1 MPQAHASRRSL
12 LRALGLAPAA
22 LVAARGA
29 HAQTGYP
36 SRPVRILVGSVP
48 GGATD
53 ITARI
58 LTEAMAARFPR
69 GFAVENRTGAGGN
82 IAAETAARAAPD
94 GYTLLINDASQM
106 AINPVLFRNVP
117 FDPATDF
124 TPIALLDEF
133 SFLIVVHPSVPAR
146 TFAEFVAWAKSR
158 PDPVQFASPN
168 PGSQH
173 HLGMV
178 ILAQRLGFR
187 VQHIGFRGGAQATTA
202 LLAGQVPV
210 GSIGLP
216 PLIPHLREGKL
227 LALAISGGQRSPL
240 LPEVPTLSEVAV
252 PGLAMTVWYGLVGPR
267 GLPPEVV
274 GHVGAAV
281 AEALANPD
289 VAQKLAAQGLTAR
302 YMPPAEFEAFMAA
315 ERARWGE
322 AARAAD
328 ITLD

>member
-1 MPQAHASRRSL
+1 MPPHPPRRRPL
-12 LRALGLAPAA
+12 LRALALAALAPAA
-22 LVAARGA
+22 PALAQAAP
-29 HAQTGYP
+29 YP

-58 LTEAMAARFPR
+58 LTEAMAPAFPR

-82 IAAETAARAAPD
+82 IAAETVARAAPD
-94 GYTLLINDASQM
+94 GYTLLVNDASQM
-106 AINPVLFRNVP
+106 AINPVLFRQVP

-124 TPIALLDEF
+124 TPIALIDEF
-133 SFLIVVHPSVPAR
+133 PFVVAIHPSVPAR
-146 TFAEFVAWAKSR
+146 SFAEFVDWAKAQ
-158 PDPVQFASPN
+158 PGPVQFASPN

-173 HLGMV
+173 HLGME

-202 LLAGQVPV
+202 LLAGQMPA

-216 PLIPHLREGKL
+216 PLIPHLREGRL
-227 LALAISGGQRSPL
+227 RALAVSGGTRSPL
-240 LPEVPTLSEVAV
+240 AHNVPTLSEAAV
-252 PGLAMTVWYGLVGPR
+252 PGLSMTVWYGLVGPR

-274 GHVGAAV
+274 RHVGAAV
-281 AEALANPD
+281 AEALADPEI
-289 VAQKLAAQGLTAR
+289 VKKLAAQGLTAR
-302 YMPPAEFEAFMAA
+302 HMPAAEFGAFMAQ
-315 ERARWGE
+315 ERARWGD
-322 AARAAD
+322 AARAAN

>member
-1 MPQAHASRRSL
+1 
-12 LRALGLAPAA
+12 
-22 LVAARGA
+22 
-29 HAQTGYP
+29 
-36 SRPVRILVGSVP
+36 VRILVGSVA

-58 LTEAMAARFPR
+58 LTEAMAHRFPR

-82 IAAETAARAAPD
+82 IAAEAAARAAPD
-94 GYTLLINDASQM
+94 GYTLLVNDASQM

-117 FDPATDF
+117 FDPANDF
-124 TPIALLDEF
+124 TAIALIDEF
-133 SFLIVVHPSVPAR
+133 PFVIVVHPSVPAQS
-146 TFAEFVAWAKSR
+146 FGEFVAWAKAQ
-158 PDPVQFASPN
+158 PNPVQFASPN

-173 HLGMV
+173 HLGME

-202 LLAGQVPV
+202 LLANQMPA

-227 LALAISGGQRSPL
+227 RALAISARQRSNLIPD
-240 LPEVPTLSEVAV
+240 VPTLSEAAI

-267 GLPPEVV
+267 GLPPEIVRY
-274 GHVGAAV
+274 VGAAV
-281 AEALANPD
+281 AEALANPE
-289 VAQKLAAQGLTAR
+289 VVQKLAAQGLTANHL
-302 YMPPAEFEAFMAA
+302 PAREFDRFMAE
-315 ERARWGE
+315 ERTRWGD
-322 AARAAD
+322 AARAAN